1 MDIFSDLNASQQAA
15 VSYTEGSCLVIAGA
29 GAGKTRVLTYKIA
42 YLLQQGVRANNIL
55 ALTFTNKAARE
66 MKSRIAQ
73 LVPEGDARYLWM
85 GTFHSICARILRQ
98 EAEKLGYTRDYS
110 IYDTTDSKSL
120 IKQIIK
126 QKQLDDNVYKPTLV
140 QSRISAAKNALI
152 SYEAYARNSSF
163 TERDRFDRLYEMAE
177 LYRLY
182 DERLKAANAMDF
194 DDLLKNTCLLFQT
207 NADVLRYY
215 QSIFQY
221 VLVDE
226 YQDTNYAQ
234 YIIVKMLAEPE
245 NRISVVGDDAQ
256 SIYSFR
262 GADIRNILTFQQG
275 YPDAKLFKLEQ
286 NYRSTQTIVKA
297 ANSLIHHNE
306 NQIYKEIFSDKA
318 VGDTIQLSSYMSDR
332 EEATGV
338 ATIIK
343 KKYAKQLDDVAILY
357 RTNAQSRVFENELRK
372 SGIAY
377 RIYGGMSFYQRKEVK
392 DALAYFRLASN
403 PLDNEAFQRVIDLP
417 SRGIGDMTVRKV
429 SECAIADNCGMLAV
443 AGNPV
448 EHNLHVSV
456 TMMKRLRDFS
466 RMMQVFSDAMESKN
480 AYDFAEM
487 VLRDSGLMAF
497 LMSDTSSEGHDR
509 KENLDELLSAIH
521 DFTDQRMQEGIDFTP
536 IQDFLA
542 EVSLLTDQD
551 ENLKDVT
558 PRVTLMTVHSAKGLE
573 FPYVFIAG
581 MEENLF
587 PSQYCTKP
595 DELEEERRLLYVAIT
610 RAMTNVYIS
619 FAKSRFRNGSVSFAS
634 PSRFLNEID
643 RSYLRL
649 SSSSSA
655 STRPMPINP
664 RKEEQ
669 ERVQIGGRNLNS
681 LQSLSRSAGKAQE
694 DKSIVK
700 TITSEWKP
708 GDRVE
713 HRVFGQGTVKSI
725 YIDNDNEKI
734 DIVFDKVG
742 KKTLLLTY
750 AKLSRA
756 E

>member
-15 VSYTEGSCLVIAGA
+15 VSYTEGPCLVIAGA

-207 NADVLRYY
+207 NTDVLRYY

-497 LMSDTSSEGHDR
+497 LMSDTSSEGRDR

-595 DELEEERRLLYVAIT
+595 EELEEERRLLYVAIT

-655 STRPMPINP
+655 SARPMPINP